1 MYIGMFSEQY
11 NYGCEKL
18 SRGGGGRGAL
28 ARRLTVY
35 FTQLIRSQA
44 IAN

>member
-1 MYIGMFSEQY
+1 MYIRMFSEQY
-11 NYGCEKL
+11 NYG
-18 SRGGGGRGAL
+18 GL
-28 ARRLTVY
+28 ASRLTVY